1 MNEVIEKKE
10 SEEKLDEKFE
20 EGVKNFESFDDNV
33 FLNEICSSNVEEMEV
48 DVLGDV
54 LIDSKKDILGG
65 NVEKEEKDIES
76 DLKGKESILEGKDE
90 SKFKRIGK
98 KKFVLVKI
106 LFFFNRLRFFYGIL
120 RSGKL
125 IRRFFLFR

>member
-33 FLNEICSSNVEEMEV
+33 FLNEICSSNGEEMEV
-48 DVLGDV
+48 DVLEDV

-65 NVEKEEKDIES
+65 NVEKEEKDIRS
-76 DLKGKESILEGKDE
+76 D
-90 SKFKRIGK
+90 
-98 KKFVLVKI
+98 
-106 LFFFNRLRFFYGIL
+106 
-120 RSGKL
+120 
-125 IRRFFLFR
+125 

>member
-48 DVLGDV
+48 DVLEDV
-54 LIDSKKDILGG
+54 FIDSKKDILGG
-65 NVEKEEKDIES
+65 NVEKEEKNIRS
-76 DLKGKESILEGKDE
+76 D
-90 SKFKRIGK
+90 
-98 KKFVLVKI
+98 
-106 LFFFNRLRFFYGIL
+106 
-120 RSGKL
+120 
-125 IRRFFLFR
+125 

>member
-1 MNEVIEKKE
+1 MIKKKIEVVKKRSQKKGKSIIKDKLILDSFEDDVFLLQIVKKVVKFKGNLENKMNEVIEKKQ

-20 EGVKNFESFDDNV
+20 DGVKNFESFDDNV

-54 LIDSKKDILGG
+54 IIDSKKNILGG

-76 DLKGKESILEGKDE
+76 D
-90 SKFKRIGK
+90 
-98 KKFVLVKI
+98 
-106 LFFFNRLRFFYGIL
+106 
-120 RSGKL
+120 
-125 IRRFFLFR
+125 

>member
-20 EGVKNFESFDDNV
+20 ESFDDNV

-76 DLKGKESILEGKDE
+76 D
-90 SKFKRIGK
+90 
-98 KKFVLVKI
+98 
-106 LFFFNRLRFFYGIL
+106 
-120 RSGKL
+120 
-125 IRRFFLFR
+125 

>member
-20 EGVKNFESFDDNV
+20 DGVKNFESFDDNV
-33 FLNEICSSNVEEMEV
+33 FLNEICSSNGEEMEV
-48 DVLGDV
+48 DVLEDV

-76 DLKGKESILEGKDE
+76 D
-90 SKFKRIGK
+90 
-98 KKFVLVKI
+98 
-106 LFFFNRLRFFYGIL
+106 
-120 RSGKL
+120 
-125 IRRFFLFR
+125 

>member
-48 DVLGDV
+48 DVLEDV
-54 LIDSKKDILGG
+54 LIDSKKDILGE

-76 DLKGKESILEGKDE
+76 D
-90 SKFKRIGK
+90 
-98 KKFVLVKI
+98 
-106 LFFFNRLRFFYGIL
+106 
-120 RSGKL
+120 
-125 IRRFFLFR
+125 

>member
-48 DVLGDV
+48 DVLEDV

-65 NVEKEEKDIES
+65 NAEKEEKDIRS
-76 DLKGKESILEGKDE
+76 D
-90 SKFKRIGK
+90 
-98 KKFVLVKI
+98 
-106 LFFFNRLRFFYGIL
+106 
-120 RSGKL
+120 
-125 IRRFFLFR
+125 

>member
-20 EGVKNFESFDDNV
+20 EVVKNFESFDDNV
-33 FLNEICSSNVEEMEV
+33 FLNEICSSNVKEMEV

-54 LIDSKKDILGG
+54 LIDSKKDILGE

-76 DLKGKESILEGKDE
+76 D
-90 SKFKRIGK
+90 
-98 KKFVLVKI
+98 
-106 LFFFNRLRFFYGIL
+106 
-120 RSGKL
+120 
-125 IRRFFLFR
+125 

>member
-20 EGVKNFESFDDNV
+20 EVVKNFESFDDNV

-54 LIDSKKDILGG
+54 LIDSKKDILGE

-76 DLKGKESILEGKDE
+76 D
-90 SKFKRIGK
+90 
-98 KKFVLVKI
+98 
-106 LFFFNRLRFFYGIL
+106 
-120 RSGKL
+120 
-125 IRRFFLFR
+125 

>member
-1 MNEVIEKKE
+1 MIKKKIEVVKKRSQKKGKSIIKDKLILDSFEDDVFLLQIVKKVVKFKGNLENKMNEVIEKKE

-20 EGVKNFESFDDNV
+20 EVVKNFESFDDNV

-54 LIDSKKDILGG
+54 IIDSKKNILGG

-76 DLKGKESILEGKDE
+76 D
-90 SKFKRIGK
+90 
-98 KKFVLVKI
+98 
-106 LFFFNRLRFFYGIL
+106 
-120 RSGKL
+120 
-125 IRRFFLFR
+125 